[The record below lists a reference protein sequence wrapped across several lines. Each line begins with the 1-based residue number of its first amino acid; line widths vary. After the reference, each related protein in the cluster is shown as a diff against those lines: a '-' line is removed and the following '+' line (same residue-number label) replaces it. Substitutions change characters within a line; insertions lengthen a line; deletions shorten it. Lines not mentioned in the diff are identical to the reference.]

1 LTTWTE
7 QLAGGDHAVVMGP
20 RRVPSAPV
28 RNFQALLGDMLDET
42 ASDDGGSGGKLSGS
56 RKMSSQSRRYKDLNR
71 QGILDFG

>member
-28 RNFQALLGDMLDET
+28 RNFQALLGDMLDGT
-42 ASDDGGSGGKLSGS
+42 ASDDEVW
-56 RKMSSQSRRYKDLNR
+56 RKAEWIAEDEQPE
-71 QGILDFG
+71 QAV